1 MTNSQAPV
9 DKLIHA
15 VLIVENLVRHVPSFL
30 KVAGGGQ
37 THPKFFDNQGKKTP
51 SQNLDNPD
59 PLSGGGGGIVP
70 ITSISLFI
78 RFLHFN
84 FLNAPKSGVT
94 NFFI

>member
-15 VLIVENLVRHVPSFL
+15 VLIVEKIVRHVPSFL

-37 THPKFFDNQGKKTP
+37 THPKNFDNQGKKTP

-59 PLSGGGGGIVP
+59 PRLYLLLQFHCSF
-70 ITSISLFI
+70 ISYTLIF
-78 RFLHFN
+78 
-84 FLNAPKSGVT
+84 
-94 NFFI
+94 